1 MLPASSNGTLLKVSF
16 CPTVYGRNFNGM
28 LIVNTKDNQWKYIV
42 HGVLPHYEPPKNR
55 SSLPSV
61 NSDELAGRRTKKRN
75 FVLENLQL
83 QQTAISSPIKG
94 SSVLT
99 KPNEPTSA

>member
-1 MLPASSNGTLLKVSF
+1 
-16 CPTVYGRNFNGM
+16 
-28 LIVNTKDNQWKYIV
+28 
-42 HGVLPHYEPPKNR
+42 LPHYEPPKNR

-61 NSDELAGRRTKKRN
+61 NSDELAGRRAGMKKRN

-94 SSVLT
+94 ASVLA
-99 KPNEPTSA
+99 KPNETTSV